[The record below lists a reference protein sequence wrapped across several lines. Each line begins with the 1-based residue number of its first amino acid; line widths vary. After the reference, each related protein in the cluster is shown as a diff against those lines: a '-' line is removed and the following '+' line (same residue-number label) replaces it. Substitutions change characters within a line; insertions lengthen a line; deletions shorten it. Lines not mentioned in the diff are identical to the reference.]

1 MSATNSFN
9 VRVWKTR
16 VYKGTRGTTY
26 TVRWAVDGREFTEP
40 FRNKTQ
46 SESFRSVLLSAAR
59 NGEAFSN
66 HTGRPLSMRRQDFST
81 TWYQLTCDYVDRKW
95 PRLAASTRRTV
106 AEALT
111 AATMFM
117 IISDGRQQDGARTR
131 AALNRWGFNTLRRD
145 AADKPEWVAD
155 TLRWVANHTRPAADL
170 EDPDILRNLLDGIAH
185 RLDGTVR
192 SATAT
197 SRWRK
202 IISNLAEYAVERDVL
217 TENPVSTAARKAPQ
231 RTSMVVDR
239 RRVVNPTQAWALLG
253 AVASQG
259 ATGERLHAYFGCLYY
274 AALRPEEG
282 AALTEDQLDLPAEGW
297 GWLHLAGAKPHVGR
311 EWTDSGEARDNR
323 PLKQR
328 AVGETRPVPSPPEL
342 TALLRRHLDEFGTTS
357 DGRLFVGERATHH
370 LPAFTVNRAW
380 ARARAAVFGD
390 RARSLPIAARPYDLR
405 HAAVSTWLNSG
416 IGPTQVA
423 EWAGHSVDV
432 LLKIYAKCIDGDLDS
447 NRRRI
452 EAALARRQPSR
463 APGKTSP
470 RIDREH
476 P

>member
-1 MSATNSFN
+1 MSTSTSFN

-16 VYKGTRGTTY
+16 VYKGTRGATY
-26 TVRWAVDGREFTEP
+26 TVRWSVDGREFTEP
-40 FRNKTQ
+40 FKNRTQ
-46 SESFRSVLLSAAR
+46 SESFRSVLMSAAR
-59 NGEAFSN
+59 SGEAFSN
-66 HTGRPLSMRRQDFST
+66 HTGRPLSMRRQDYST
-81 TWYQLTCDYVDRKW
+81 TWYQLACDYADRKW
-95 PRLAASTRRTV
+95 PRLAATTRRTV
-106 AEALT
+106 SEALT

-117 IISDGRQQDGARTR
+117 IISDGQQPDGARIR
-131 AALNRWGFNTLRRD
+131 AALNRWGYNTLRRD
-145 AADKPEWVAD
+145 ATDKPEWVTE
-155 TLRWVANHTRPAADL
+155 TLRWVAGHTRPAADL
-170 EDPDILRNLLDGIAH
+170 EDRDTLRGLLDGIAH
-185 RLDGTVR
+185 RLDGSPR
-192 SATAT
+192 SAAVA

-202 IISNLAEYAVERDVL
+202 IIGNLAEYAVERDIL
-217 TENPVSTAARKAPQ
+217 TENPVSQAGRKAPQ

-239 RRVVNPTQAWALLG
+239 RRVVNPTQAWTLLD
-253 AVASQG
+253 AVAAQG
-259 ATGERLHAYFGCLYY
+259 PTGQRLHAYFGCLYY
-274 AALRPEEG
+274 AGLRPEEA

-328 AVGETRPVPSPPEL
+328 SIGETRPVPSPPQL
-342 TALLRRHLDEFGTTS
+342 TALLHQHLDKFASTS

-370 LPAFTVNRAW
+370 LPAFTVNRTW
-380 ARARAAVFGD
+380 ARARATVFGD
-390 RARSLPIAARPYDLR
+390 RAGSLPIAARPYDLR
-405 HAAVSTWLNSG
+405 HAAVSTWLKSG

-432 LLKIYAKCIDGDLDS
+432 LLKIYAKCIDGDLES

-452 EAALARRQPSR
+452 DSALARHQPPH
-463 APGKTSP
+463 APRKTSP